1 MKIHKNL
8 LTNNPFS
15 IGDSTTKH
23 HSADGSVSAGKQKFD
38 TFMQRLA
45 EFGSGKHFP
54 FTLILRDPL
63 GNSFISAPLGSFL
76 PPELD
81 KGLVMV
87 NFVRTWDE
95 VGIVCCLKG
104 L

>member
-8 LTNNPFS
+8 LENNPFS

-23 HSADGSVSAGKQKFD
+23 HSADDSVTHNKQRFD
-38 TFMQRLA
+38 GFMARLA
-45 EFGSGKHFP
+45 EFGGGKHFP
-54 FTLILRDPL
+54 FTLVLRDPL

-81 KGLVMV
+81 KNLQMV
-87 NFVRTWDE
+87 NFERTWEE
-95 VGIVCCLKG
+95 VCA
-104 L
+104 

>member
-8 LTNNPFS
+8 LENNPFS

-23 HSADGSVSAGKQKFD
+23 HSADGSVAGGKQKFD
-38 TFMQRLA
+38 DFMRRLS
-45 EFGSGKHFP
+45 ELGSGKQFP

-81 KGLVMV
+81 KNLQMI
-87 NFVRTWDE
+87 NFVRTWEE
-95 VGIVCCLKG
+95 VSSC
-104 L
+104 